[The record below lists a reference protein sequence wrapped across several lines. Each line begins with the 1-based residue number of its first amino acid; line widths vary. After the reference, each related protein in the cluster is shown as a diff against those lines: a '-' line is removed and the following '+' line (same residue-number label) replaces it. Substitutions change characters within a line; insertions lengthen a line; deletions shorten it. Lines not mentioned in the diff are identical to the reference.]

1 MNRLRVEVT
10 LLHGRMLAEMTF
22 YAAAGLLVYT
32 YLLYPLV
39 LALLPRAHDDRSGS
53 PPPLEAGPQWPR
65 ISVIVAA
72 HDEANTIARKV
83 QNFFDSTYPGES
95 ELLIVSDGSTDA
107 TASIVDG
114 LASERVRL
122 LTQPRQGKGAALNL
136 AVPQARGEILVF
148 TDATSMFAPQTMT
161 ELVRPFADPRV
172 GLVNGRIRYHQ
183 AEVANLYHRYEQ
195 MLKLLE
201 ARGGLIA
208 TAHGAIY
215 ALRRELWCSRDPR
228 LVNDFFDPIFV
239 NLKGAAVAL
248 APRALCFE
256 EFAVKTQ
263 FKRQV
268 RMVALAA
275 LVYFTV
281 LPDLLHA
288 HLWRSVIVLTSHK
301 LFRWLTAVWLS
312 LLVATTPGLAAGGG
326 IYRVALVGE
335 ILIAALAALGPI
347 ASRLGWSERAT
358 VFYRFLS
365 LNLAAAIGLWLWLRG
380 RVPVTWEPSGL

>member
-1 MNRLRVEVT
+1 MT
-10 LLHGRMLAEMTF
+10 GRMLAELTF
-22 YAAAGLLVYT
+22 YAAAGLLAYT
-32 YLLYPLV
+32 YLLYPLL
-39 LALLPRAHDDRSGS
+39 LALLPAARNDQSGS
-53 PPPLEAGPQWPR
+53 QASDGSAWRWPR
-65 ISVIVAA
+65 VSVIVAA
-72 HDEANTIARKV
+72 HDEADAIARKIRNV
-83 QNFFDSTYPGES
+83 LESAYPGES

-107 TASIVDG
+107 TAAIVSG
-114 LASERVRL
+114 MAGERVRL
-122 LTQPRQGKGAALNL
+122 LLQPRRGKGAALNL

-172 GLVNGRIRYHQ
+172 GLVNGRLRYRQ

-201 ARGGLIA
+201 VRGGLIA

-215 ALRRELWCSRDPR
+215 ALRRELWCLRDPR

-256 EFAVKTQ
+256 EFVDRTQ

-281 LPDLLHA
+281 LPDLLRA
-288 HLWRSVIVLTSHK
+288 HLWRSVMVLTSHK
-301 LFRWLTAVWLS
+301 LFRWLTAVWL
-312 LLVATTPGLAAGGG
+312 LALVAATPELAAAGG
-326 IYRVALVGE
+326 IYRAALAGE
-335 ILIAALAALGPI
+335 ILIVALAALGPI
-347 ASRLGWSERAT
+347 ASRLGWSDRAM
-358 VFYRFLS
+358 VIYRFLS
-365 LNLAAAIGLWLWLRG
+365 VHVAAVIGLWLWLRG

>member
-1 MNRLRVEVT
+1 MNGT
-10 LLHGRMLAEMTF
+10 MLAELTF
-22 YAAAGLLVYT
+22 YAAAGLLMYT
-32 YLLYPLV
+32 YLLYPPL
-39 LALLPRAHDDRSGS
+39 LALLPCARSRRYNPRA
-53 PPPLEAGPQWPR
+53 PLEAPAQWPR

-72 HDEANTIARKV
+72 HDEANIIARKIR
-83 QNFFDSTYPGES
+83 NFLDSSYPGES

-107 TASIVDG
+107 TASIVDA
-114 LASERVRL
+114 LAGERVRL
-122 LTQPRQGKGAALNL
+122 LVQPRQGKGAALNV

-148 TDATSMFAPQTMT
+148 TDATSMFAPQTLT
-161 ELVRPFADPRV
+161 ELVRPFADQRV
-172 GLVNGRIRYHQ
+172 GLVNGRIRYRQ
-183 AEVANLYHRYEQ
+183 AEIANLYHRYEQ

-201 ARGGLIA
+201 VRGGLIA

-215 ALRRELWCSRDPR
+215 ALRRELWRPRDPR

-239 NLKGAAVAL
+239 TLKGAAVAL

-256 EFAVKTQ
+256 EFAAAAQ

-281 LPDLLHA
+281 LPDLLRA
-288 HLWRSVIVLTSHK
+288 HLWRSVMVLTSHK
-301 LFRWLTAVWLS
+301 LFRWLTAVWL
-312 LLVATTPGLAAGGG
+312 LLLIATTLELAAVGG
-326 IYRVALVGE
+326 IYRAALAVE
-335 ILIAALAALGPI
+335 ILTIALAALGPI

-358 VFYRFLS
+358 FFYRFLS
-365 LNLAAAIGLWLWLRG
+365 LNIAAMVGLWLWLRG

>member
-1 MNRLRVEVT
+1 MT
-10 LLHGRMLAEMTF
+10 GRMLAELTF
-22 YAAAGLLVYT
+22 YAAAGLLAYT

-39 LALLPRAHDDRSGS
+39 LALLPPARNDQYMLHTPHDAARR
-53 PPPLEAGPQWPR
+53 WPR
-65 ISVIVAA
+65 VSVIVAA
-72 HDEANTIARKV
+72 HDEANAIARKIRNV
-83 QNFFDSTYPGES
+83 LESTYPGES

-107 TASIVDG
+107 TVAIVSG
-114 LASERVRL
+114 MASERVRL
-122 LTQPRQGKGAALNL
+122 LLQLRRGKGAALNL

-172 GLVNGRIRYHQ
+172 GLVNGRIRYRQ

-201 ARGGLIA
+201 VRGGLIA

-215 ALRRELWCSRDPR
+215 ALRRELWCPRDPR
-228 LVNDFFDPIFV
+228 LVNDFFDPVFV
-239 NLKGAAVAL
+239 NLKGASVAL
-248 APRALCFE
+248 APSALCLE
-256 EFAVKTQ
+256 EFADQTQ

-281 LPDLLHA
+281 LPDLLRA
-288 HLWRSVIVLTSHK
+288 HLWRSALVLTSHK
-301 LFRWLTAVWLS
+301 LFRWLTAVWL
-312 LLVATTPGLAAGGG
+312 LLLIATTLELAAAGG
-326 IYRVALVGE
+326 IYRAALAGE
-335 ILIAALAALGPI
+335 SLLVALAALGPI
-347 ASRLGWSERAT
+347 ASRLGWNDRAT
-358 VFYRFLS
+358 VIYRFLS
-365 LNLAAAIGLWLWLRG
+365 VNLAAVIGLWLWLRG

>member
-1 MNRLRVEVT
+1 MNS
-10 LLHGRMLAEMTF
+10 RMLAELTF
-22 YAAAGLLVYT
+22 YSSAGLLVYT

-39 LALLPRAHDDRSGS
+39 LALLPRTRNSQY
-53 PPPLEAGPQWPR
+53 GPQAPLDAAHGWPR
-65 ISVIVAA
+65 VSVIVAA
-72 HDEANTIARKV
+72 HDEAKTIARKIR
-83 QNFFDSTYPGES
+83 NFLDSSYSGES

-107 TASIVDG
+107 TASIVG
-114 LASERVRL
+114 ALTNERVRL
-122 LTQPRQGKGAALNL
+122 LIQPRRGKGAALNL
-136 AVPQARGEILVF
+136 AVPQARGEILIF
-148 TDATSMFAPQTMT
+148 TDATSMFAPQTVT

-172 GLVNGRIRYHQ
+172 GLVNGRIRYRQ
-183 AEVANLYHRYEQ
+183 AEIANLYHRYEQ

-201 ARGGLIA
+201 VRGGLIA

-215 ALRRELWCSRDPR
+215 ALRRQLWCPRDPR

-239 NLKGAAVAL
+239 NLKGASVAL

-256 EFAVKTQ
+256 EFAAKTQ

-288 HLWRSVIVLTSHK
+288 HLWRSVMVLTSHK
-301 LFRWLTAVWLS
+301 LFRWLTAVWLL
-312 LLVATTPGLAAGGG
+312 LLVVTTPELAAAAG
-326 IYRVALVGE
+326 IYRAVLAGE
-335 ILIAALAALGPI
+335 ILIVALAALGPI
-347 ASRLGWSERAT
+347 ASRLGWGDRAT
-358 VFYRFLS
+358 IFYRFLS
-365 LNLAAAIGLWLWLRG
+365 LNVAAIVGLWLWLRG